1 MTVKAKCAKCGAEV
15 ELNDNYK
22 SFVEKYPERVTCFK
36 CKKAGGK
43 SAAKATKKA
52 IEDKLKDG
60 KCATC
65 YKDGKTPAQED
76 CNKCKEALCSCFDNS
91 VSARKFKEVYHEF
104 KEVFGDE
111 LDDVKDYIG
120 GWVST
125 IIIQGSKSKK

>member
-1 MTVKAKCAKCGAEV
+1 MTVKAKCAKCGAEI

-43 SAAKATKKA
+43 SAAKATKVAEEKA
-52 IEDKLKDG
+52 ETTH
-60 KCATC
+60 KCTC
-65 YKDGKTPAQED
+65 GE
-76 CNKCKEALCSCFDNS
+76 CDNS
-91 VSARKFKEVYHEF
+91 VSAKRFKEVYHEF

-125 IIIQGSKSKK
+125 IIIQGSKAKK